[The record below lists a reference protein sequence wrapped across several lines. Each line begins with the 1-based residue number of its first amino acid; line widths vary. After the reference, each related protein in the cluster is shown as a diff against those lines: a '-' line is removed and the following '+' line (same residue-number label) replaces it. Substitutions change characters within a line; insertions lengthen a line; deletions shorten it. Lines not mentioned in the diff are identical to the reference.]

1 MKKIKVTAILLACL
15 FMFSACANAP
25 IFRGFFGGS
34 NGGRCPECGSED
46 HITHT
51 GGGNGCFVCGSIQH
65 TSANHPICEVCGS
78 KDHETHPSCP
88 TCGSYNHTVHPVQ
101 RCAVCGSTLHKI
113 HPQEQPEAEQPK
125 QEQPKQDE
133 PKQEQPKQDEPKQE
147 QPTQDPAPT
156 PATEQPKQEKPE
168 AVHPSQEPVWCPVC
182 GSTAHTVHPEDGPT
196 I

>member
-101 RCAVCGSTLHKI
+101 RCAVCGSTLHKT

-125 QEQPKQDE
+125 QEQPE
-133 PKQEQPKQDEPKQE
+133 QE
-147 QPTQDPAPT
+147 QPTQDPAPEQPKQDPAPAPT